1 MQRDLK
7 RYVAIF
13 TGDYYRFFKGPCPIC
28 VRKGKMDPDSTE
40 KDDTRHLLS
49 GRCVVDE
56 DPNIAATW
64 ANMLLTV
71 SVIKQ
76 DHPLVTQVNS
86 STEVTKFLLNPTN
99 VSLGEMTVTPED
111 LQLSGLDNLIRKFL
125 GEKHIKR
132 YQLLRK
138 FGIVNTKRKA

>member
-1 MQRDLK
+1 MLRDGDSSFVSFITSLN
-7 RYVAIF
+7 RYMYV
-13 TGDYYRFFKGPCPIC
+13 IC
-28 VRKGKMDPDSTE
+28 
-40 KDDTRHLLS
+40 
-49 GRCVVDE
+49 
-56 DPNIAATW
+56 I
-64 ANMLLTV
+64 
-71 SVIKQ
+71 
-76 DHPLVTQVNS
+76 VTQVNS